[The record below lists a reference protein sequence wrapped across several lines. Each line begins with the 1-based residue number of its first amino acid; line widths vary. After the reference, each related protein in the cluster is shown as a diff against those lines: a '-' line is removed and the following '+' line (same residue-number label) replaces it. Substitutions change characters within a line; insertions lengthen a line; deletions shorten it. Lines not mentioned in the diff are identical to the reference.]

1 MKLLVPRGLH
11 ISNEHDRTT
20 VGKLIKNSYT
30 ESSFC
35 ENILA
40 GIKVKKNLI
49 KCKLLTDG
57 CFFLMLIVPFR
68 PGFY

>member
-20 VGKLIKNSYT
+20 VGKLIKNAYT

-40 GIKVKKNLI
+40 GIKVKKDLI
-49 KCKLLTDG
+49 KCKLLMVA
-57 CFFLMLIVPFR
+57 FF
-68 PGFY
+68 